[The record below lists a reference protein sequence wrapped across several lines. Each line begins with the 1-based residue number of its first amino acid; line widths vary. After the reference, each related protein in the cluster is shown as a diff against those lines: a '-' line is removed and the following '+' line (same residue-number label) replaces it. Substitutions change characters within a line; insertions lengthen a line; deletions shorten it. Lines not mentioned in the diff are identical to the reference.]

1 MAAPPKEIFTDG
13 LMKLVETDKSWVP
26 KQPGTA
32 LYLRPFVYASE
43 VKFGVKISEQYR
55 FVIFT
60 GPVAELYAKPIKVK
74 VETKPFDPAD
84 YIRDDEEAALFISDA
99 LKTGDAADV
108 ATALGT
114 VARSRGASGLAR
126 ATGLSRA
133 ALYSSLSPTGN
144 PTLAT
149 VLAVLKELGMEMQ
162 VVPERQAA

>member
-1 MAAPPKEIFTDG
+1 MA
-13 LMKLVETDKSWVP
+13 
-26 KQPGTA
+26 Q
-32 LYLRPFVYASE
+32 
-43 VKFGVKISEQYR
+43 
-55 FVIFT
+55 
-60 GPVAELYAKPIKVK
+60 VK

-84 YIRDDEEAALFISDA
+84 YVRDDEEAALYISDA

-114 VARSRGASGLAR
+114 IARARGASGLAR

-149 VLAVLKELGMEMQ
+149 VLAVLKELGLE
-162 VVPERQAA
+162 VKVERARIAA